1 MMLQQL
7 LTIADYRLVCW
18 LQFDDQGIVNTDP
31 RFIAVPD
38 SFINLVPTG
47 ELMQRC

>member
-1 MMLQQL
+1 MLLQL
-7 LTIADYRLVCW
+7 LTVADCRLVCW

-38 SFINLVPTG
+38 SFINLIPTG
-47 ELMQRC
+47 ELMQCC